1 MADGQ
6 HAVPSSGDQAV
17 DEQTEGNAS
26 LRPLKQS
33 LQAWPSRVA
42 ASILAFA
49 LLVALGWSSWQST
62 RELIESNRWVS
73 HTLEVLYEL
82 EQLRSNIMAAE
93 TSQRGFA
100 LTGDDRFL
108 REYETAIRL
117 TPASLARARELTSD
131 NVDQQRQLDKLAP
144 LIQRR
149 FALLA
154 ANLADRRAGGF
165 EAIDVAKYLQG
176 SDIINEVTS
185 VISAMMNEEKKL
197 FDLRRSAQ
205 SKSIIANNRIV
216 TIGTALSI
224 LVLSSIFY
232 MDVARKEAARG
243 DGDPHPQF
251 AA

>member
-6 HAVPSSGDQAV
+6 HAVPSSGDRAV

-49 LLVALGWSSWQST
+49 LLIALGWLSRQSVG
-62 RELIESNRWVS
+62 ELIEVNRWVS
-73 HTLEVLYEL
+73 HTLKVLYEL

-108 REYETAIRL
+108 DQYETAIRL
-117 TPASLARARELTSD
+117 TPGSLARTRELTSD
-131 NVDQQRQLDKLAP
+131 NADQQRQLDKLAP

-154 ANLADRRAGGF
+154 ANLADRREGGF
-165 EAIDVAKYLQG
+165 GAIDVAKYLQG
-176 SDIINEVTS
+176 SDVMSEVTS
-185 VISAMMNEEKKL
+185 VISAMMNEERRL
-197 FDLRRSAQ
+197 VDLRQSA
-205 SKSIIANNRIV
+205 
-216 TIGTALSI
+216 
-224 LVLSSIFY
+224 
-232 MDVARKEAARG
+232 
-243 DGDPHPQF
+243 
-251 AA
+251 